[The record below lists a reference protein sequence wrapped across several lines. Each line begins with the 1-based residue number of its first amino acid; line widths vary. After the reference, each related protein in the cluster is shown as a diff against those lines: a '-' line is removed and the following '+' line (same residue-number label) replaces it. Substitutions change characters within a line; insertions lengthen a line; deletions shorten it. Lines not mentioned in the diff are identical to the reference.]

1 MQLIGKHIN
10 FQNSVGKVVLLC
22 LLFCVFQT
30 SFSQETQ
37 KINPEFASGNF
48 IDEVRIIILENDL
61 ETVLSEDE
69 MENFY
74 KAFFIK
80 PGITFNPLLT
90 DLALNRIKEE
100 KNVTS
105 AKYELFESATG
116 TGTLGRSVLLKI
128 FVTLNELKEE
138 STPKKGFLTKEGA
151 KDFPVIYESSQ
162 AHFKLFLNGGL
173 GLYNDVNP
181 LFAQGKAFTQ
191 GNPIADLPADKGT
204 RFWSEAFLEPGIS
217 GTTKLGNSNMYAY
230 GEISALISGRN
241 TDDIY
246 SSGSAAF
253 IDFER
258 LYGGFLVTG
267 FGKNKDITINANYG
281 RNFFQLNDGFLFS
294 RYSGSSNA
302 GPRGSVYLS
311 SRTTF
316 QKNANFSVQWK
327 KFRLS
332 GHFVEPQELFKDRQQ
347 NINYAIGTFNFNN
360 NKNLDAGIS
369 YIQTSGG
376 KGKYAIPDGS
386 IDKTGMYIINP
397 KLWLTNIAET
407 GLFFKSEYAYQSH
420 TSEDMR
426 SYAWYAGLGYSFKD
440 IKTSPSVFY
449 RYSFM
454 KGDDPDTETYERFD
468 PILTG
473 GLGNWVQGLNFR
485 KVLGNGNIKTHRVE
499 LTSWINNS
507 MAISLDYFYL
517 QADKLNNLGGLPP
530 ISNLKSKEFGH
541 ETTLTLKGLLQK
553 NLTLLGVVSYGIPG
567 KGLQQAFPE
576 TLPNWLTVQAALF
589 INY

>member
-1 MQLIGKHIN
+1 MFFSGKHII
-10 FQNSVGKVVLLC
+10 FQNTVGKVLLLW
-22 LLFCVFQT
+22 LLFCAFQI

-80 PGITFNPLLT
+80 TGSTFNPLLT

-100 KNVTS
+100 KNETS
-105 AKYELFESATG
+105 AQYELFESATG

-128 FVTLNELKEE
+128 FVTLGEFKEE
-138 STPKKGFLTKEGA
+138 STSKKGFLTKEGA
-151 KDFPVIYESSQ
+151 RDFPIIYESSQ
-162 AHFKLFLNGGL
+162 AQFKLFLNGGL

-181 LFAQGKAFTQ
+181 LFAQGEAFTQ
-191 GNPIADLPADKGT
+191 GNPIADLPAEKGT
-204 RFWSEAFLEPGIS
+204 RFWGEAFLEPGVS
-217 GTTKLGNSNMYAY
+217 GITKLGNSKIYAY
-230 GEISALISGRN
+230 GEISALASARN
-241 TDDIY
+241 TTDIY

-316 QKNANFSVQWK
+316 QKNANFSFQWK

-332 GHFVEPQELFKDRQQ
+332 GHFVEPQELFKDKQQ

-360 NKNLDAGIS
+360 NKNLDTGIS

-376 KGKYAIPDGS
+376 KGKYAIPDGFMERVP
-386 IDKTGMYIINP
+386 IY
-397 KLWLTNIAET
+397 
-407 GLFFKSEYAYQSH
+407 
-420 TSEDMR
+420 R
-426 SYAWYAGLGYSFKD
+426 
-440 IKTSPSVFY
+440 TSPHCNLLF
-449 RYSFM
+449 
-454 KGDDPDTETYERFD
+454 
-468 PILTG
+468 
-473 GLGNWVQGLNFR
+473 
-485 KVLGNGNIKTHRVE
+485 KV
-499 LTSWINNS
+499 
-507 MAISLDYFYL
+507 
-517 QADKLNNLGGLPP
+517 PP
-530 ISNLKSKEFGH
+530 RL
-541 ETTLTLKGLLQK
+541 
-553 NLTLLGVVSYGIPG
+553 Y
-567 KGLQQAFPE
+567 
-576 TLPNWLTVQAALF
+576 
-589 INY
+589 